1 MSYEEPQFVEINLD
15 AEVGSY
21 QDDFS
26 DVPAACPVAEPSET
40 NDFTPDD
47 SR

>member
-26 DVPAACPVAEPSET
+26 DVPELSANREPRKT
-40 NDFTPDD
+40 DDPANDD
-47 SR
+47 SQ